1 MVKKIV
7 MVVLMPTTLL
17 ANAYAASIQDS
28 LRTTI
33 YFRPGYSLLELSYR
47 DNAANMKALT
57 QGIQTIKG
65 NPCVQLQHIRILSA
79 ASPEGNSALNKRV
92 AKRRGERLRNYL
104 KETLVLPDSIFT
116 VSSAGEDW
124 QGLAALMAKE
134 KTPWRNKALQIIR
147 HTPEWVTRN
156 GKVVDGRKRQ
166 LQNLDGG
173 KAWKYMLDNHFYT
186 LRTGAVVVCEVKTL
200 ADEVHVDRTH
210 AEAHEGSHADL
221 ADYAD
226 ESKLSAAEAR
236 PEPASQQASGQPASQ
251 QPASQS
257 PSSPPFPAIPSQV
270 NPGQEPPPSSSY
282 FALKSNLLY
291 DALLVPNLSLEA
303 SIGSGWTLGA
313 GGMLAWWSKDAKHR
327 YWRIYGGDLEIRKY
341 FGTLAKSKP
350 LQGHHLGI
358 YGDFLTYDF
367 EFGAKG
373 YQSKATYA
381 AGIKYGYSHP
391 IAKRLNLDF
400 ALGIGYLHSNYKTY
414 VPKDGC
420 YVYQETKKRK
430 WLGPTQAEI
439 SLVWLLG
446 KGNTNTKGNGNGK
459 GNTNKKKGGKK

>member
-92 AKRRGERLRNYL
+92 AKRRGERLRDYL

-124 QGLAALMAKE
+124 QGLAALIAKE

-200 ADEVHVDRTH
+200 A
-210 AEAHEGSHADL
+210 AESTP
-221 ADYAD
+221 
-226 ESKLSAAEAR
+226 SAAEAR
-236 PEPASQQASGQPASQ
+236 SEQARLESASQQS
-251 QPASQS
+251 ASQS

-270 NPGQEPPPSSSY
+270 HPSSAPQAPPVASY

-341 FGTLAKSKP
+341 FGTLSKSKP

-391 IAKRLNLDF
+391 IANRLNLDF

-414 VPKDGC
+414 VPRDGC
-420 YVYQETKKRK
+420 YVYQETKKQK

-446 KGNTNTKGNGNGK
+446 KGNTN
-459 GNTNKKKGGKK
+459 KKKGGKK

>member
-124 QGLAALMAKE
+124 QGLAALIAKE

-200 ADEVHVDRTH
+200 A
-210 AEAHEGSHADL
+210 AESTP
-221 ADYAD
+221 
-226 ESKLSAAEAR
+226 SAAEASQEQAR
-236 PEPASQQASGQPASQ
+236 LEQARLDSASQQS
-251 QPASQS
+251 ASQS

-270 NPGQEPPPSSSY
+270 HPESQAPPAASY

-291 DALLVPNLSLEA
+291 DALLIPNLSLEA

-313 GGMLAWWSKDAKHR
+313 GGMLAWWSKDVKHR

-341 FGTLAKSKP
+341 FGTLSKSKP

-391 IAKRLNLDF
+391 IANRLNLDF

-414 VPKDGC
+414 VPRDGC

-446 KGNTNTKGNGNGK
+446 KGNTN
-459 GNTNKKKGGKK
+459 KKKGGKK

>member
-1 MVKKIV
+1 

-92 AKRRGERLRNYL
+92 AKRRGERLRDYL

-124 QGLAALMAKE
+124 QGLASLIAKE

-147 HTPEWVTRN
+147 HTPEWITRN

-200 ADEVHVDRTH
+200 A
-210 AEAHEGSHADL
+210 AESTP
-221 ADYAD
+221 
-226 ESKLSAAEAR
+226 SAAEASL
-236 PEPASQQASGQPASQ
+236 EQARLDSASQ

-270 NPGQEPPPSSSY
+270 HPSSESQAPPVASY

-327 YWRIYGGDLEIRKY
+327 YWRIYGGGLEIRKY
-341 FGTLAKSKP
+341 FGTLSKSKP

-391 IAKRLNLDF
+391 IANRLNLDF

-414 VPKDGC
+414 VPRDGC

-446 KGNTNTKGNGNGK
+446 KGNTN
-459 GNTNKKKGGKK
+459 KKKGGKK

>member
-92 AKRRGERLRNYL
+92 AKRRGERLRDYL

-124 QGLAALMAKE
+124 QGLASLIARE

-200 ADEVHVDRTH
+200 A
-210 AEAHEGSHADL
+210 AESTP
-221 ADYAD
+221 
-226 ESKLSAAEAR
+226 SAAEARLEQARLEQAR
-236 PEPASQQASGQPASQ
+236 PEPASQQSASQ
-251 QPASQS
+251 T

-270 NPGQEPPPSSSY
+270 HPESQPPPVASY
-282 FALKSNLLY
+282 YALKSNLLY
-291 DALLVPNLSLEA
+291 DALLIPNLSLEA

-313 GGMLAWWSKDAKHR
+313 GGMFAWWSKDAKHR

-341 FGTLAKSKP
+341 FGTLSKSKP

-391 IAKRLNLDF
+391 IANRLNLDF

-414 VPKDGC
+414 VPRDGC

-446 KGNTNTKGNGNGK
+446 KGNTNKT
-459 GNTNKKKGGKK
+459 KGGKK

>member
-124 QGLAALMAKE
+124 QGLAALIAKE

-200 ADEVHVDRTH
+200 A
-210 AEAHEGSHADL
+210 AESTP
-221 ADYAD
+221 
-226 ESKLSAAEAR
+226 SAAEAR
-236 PEPASQQASGQPASQ
+236 LEQASTES
-251 QPASQS
+251 ASQS

-270 NPGQEPPPSSSY
+270 PPGQEPPPVASY

-291 DALLVPNLSLEA
+291 DALLIPNLSLEA

-341 FGTLAKSKP
+341 FGTLSKSKP

-391 IAKRLNLDF
+391 IANRLNLDF

-446 KGNTNTKGNGNGK
+446 KGNTNSKGK

>member
-1 MVKKIV
+1 

-92 AKRRGERLRNYL
+92 AKRRGERLRDYL

-124 QGLAALMAKE
+124 QGLASLIAKE

-200 ADEVHVDRTH
+200 A
-210 AEAHEGSHADL
+210 AESTP
-221 ADYAD
+221 
-226 ESKLSAAEAR
+226 SAAEA
-236 PEPASQQASGQPASQ
+236 SQEQARSEQARLES
-251 QPASQS
+251 ASQS

-270 NPGQEPPPSSSY
+270 HPSSESQAPSVASY

-313 GGMLAWWSKDAKHR
+313 GGMFAWWSKDAKHR

-341 FGTLAKSKP
+341 FGTLSKSKP

-414 VPKDGC
+414 VPRDGC

-446 KGNTNTKGNGNGK
+446 KGNTN
-459 GNTNKKKGGKK
+459 KKKGGKK

>member
-79 ASPEGNSALNKRV
+79 ASAEGNSALNKRV

-124 QGLAALMAKE
+124 QGLAALIAKE

-200 ADEVHVDRTH
+200 AAEARLEQARLEQAHPGAH
-210 AEAHEGSHADL
+210 AEARSEQ
-221 ADYAD
+221 
-226 ESKLSAAEAR
+226 AR
-236 PEPASQQASGQPASQ
+236 PESASQQS
-251 QPASQS
+251 ASQS

-270 NPGQEPPPSSSY
+270 HPSSESQAPPAASY

-303 SIGSGWTLGA
+303 SIGSGWTLAA

-341 FGTLAKSKP
+341 FGTLSKSKP

-358 YGDFLTYDF
+358 YGEFLTYDF

-391 IAKRLNLDF
+391 IANRLNLDF

-430 WLGPTQAEI
+430 WLGPYQAEI

-446 KGNTNTKGNGNGK
+446 KGNTNSKGK

>member
-1 MVKKIV
+1 

-92 AKRRGERLRNYL
+92 AKRRGERLRDYL

-124 QGLAALMAKE
+124 QGLASLIAKE

-200 ADEVHVDRTH
+200 A
-210 AEAHEGSHADL
+210 AESTP
-221 ADYAD
+221 
-226 ESKLSAAEAR
+226 SAAETSLEQAR
-236 PEPASQQASGQPASQ
+236 SEQARLES
-251 QPASQS
+251 ASQS

-270 NPGQEPPPSSSY
+270 HPSSESQAPPVASY

-341 FGTLAKSKP
+341 FGTLSKSKP

-391 IAKRLNLDF
+391 IANRLNLDF

-420 YVYQETKKRK
+420 YVYQETKKLK

-446 KGNTNTKGNGNGK
+446 KGNTNN
-459 GNTNKKKGGKK
+459 KKGGKK

>member
-1 MVKKIV
+1 

-124 QGLAALMAKE
+124 QGLAALIAKE

-147 HTPEWVTRN
+147 HTPEWITRN

-200 ADEVHVDRTH
+200 A
-210 AEAHEGSHADL
+210 AESTP
-221 ADYAD
+221 
-226 ESKLSAAEAR
+226 SAAEAR
-236 PEPASQQASGQPASQ
+236 QEQASTESASQ

-270 NPGQEPPPSSSY
+270 PPAQEPPPSASY

-341 FGTLAKSKP
+341 FGTLSKSKP

-391 IAKRLNLDF
+391 IANRLNLDF

-446 KGNTNTKGNGNGK
+446 KGNTNSKGK

>member
-92 AKRRGERLRNYL
+92 AKRRGERLRDYL

-124 QGLAALMAKE
+124 QGLASLIARE

-200 ADEVHVDRTH
+200 A
-210 AEAHEGSHADL
+210 AESTP
-221 ADYAD
+221 
-226 ESKLSAAEAR
+226 SAAEAR
-236 PEPASQQASGQPASQ
+236 LEQARPGAHAEARSEQARPES
-251 QPASQS
+251 ASQS

-270 NPGQEPPPSSSY
+270 HPESQAPPVASY

-291 DALLVPNLSLEA
+291 DALLIPNLSLEA

-313 GGMLAWWSKDAKHR
+313 GGMFAWWSKDAKHR
-327 YWRIYGGDLEIRKY
+327 YWRIYGGGLEIRKY
-341 FGTLAKSKP
+341 FGTLSKSKP

-381 AGIKYGYSHP
+381 AGIRYGYSHP
-391 IAKRLNLDF
+391 IGKRLNLDF

-414 VPKDGC
+414 VPRDGC
-420 YVYQETKKRK
+420 YVYQETKKQK

-446 KGNTNTKGNGNGK
+446 KGNTN
-459 GNTNKKKGGKK
+459 KKKGGKK

>member
-7 MVVLMPTTLL
+7 MVLLMPTTLL

-92 AKRRGERLRNYL
+92 AKRRGERLRDYL

-124 QGLAALMAKE
+124 QGLASLIARE

-200 ADEVHVDRTH
+200 A
-210 AEAHEGSHADL
+210 AESTPSAVEARLEQARPGAH
-221 ADYAD
+221 
-226 ESKLSAAEAR
+226 AEAR
-236 PEPASQQASGQPASQ
+236 PESASQQS
-251 QPASQS
+251 ASQS

-270 NPGQEPPPSSSY
+270 HPESQAPPVASY

-313 GGMLAWWSKDAKHR
+313 GGMFAWWSKDAKHR

-341 FGTLAKSKP
+341 FGTLSKSKP

-391 IAKRLNLDF
+391 IANRLNLDF

-414 VPKDGC
+414 VPRDGC
-420 YVYQETKKRK
+420 YVYQETKKQK

-446 KGNTNTKGNGNGK
+446 KGNTNSKGK
-459 GNTNKKKGGKK
+459 GNTNNKKGGKK

>member
-33 YFRPGYSLLELSYR
+33 YFRPGYSMLELSYR

-92 AKRRGERLRNYL
+92 AKRRGERLRDYL

-124 QGLAALMAKE
+124 QGLASLIAKE

-200 ADEVHVDRTH
+200 A
-210 AEAHEGSHADL
+210 AESTP
-221 ADYAD
+221 
-226 ESKLSAAEAR
+226 SAAEASL
-236 PEPASQQASGQPASQ
+236 EQARSEQARLES
-251 QPASQS
+251 ASQS

-270 NPGQEPPPSSSY
+270 HPESQAPPVASY

-341 FGTLAKSKP
+341 FGTLSKSKP

-391 IAKRLNLDF
+391 IANRLNLDF

-414 VPKDGC
+414 VPRDGC
-420 YVYQETKKRK
+420 YVYQETKKQK

-446 KGNTNTKGNGNGK
+446 KGNTNN
-459 GNTNKKKGGKK
+459 KKGGKK

>member
-92 AKRRGERLRNYL
+92 AKRRGERLRDYL

-124 QGLAALMAKE
+124 QGLAALIAKE

-186 LRTGAVVVCEVKTL
+186 LRTGAIVVCEVKTL
-200 ADEVHVDRTH
+200 A
-210 AEAHEGSHADL
+210 AESTP
-221 ADYAD
+221 
-226 ESKLSAAEAR
+226 SAAEASQEQAR
-236 PEPASQQASGQPASQ
+236 LESASQQS
-251 QPASQS
+251 ASQS

-270 NPGQEPPPSSSY
+270 HPSSESQAPPVASY

-313 GGMLAWWSKDAKHR
+313 GGMFAWWSKDAKHR

-341 FGTLAKSKP
+341 FGTLSKSKP

-391 IAKRLNLDF
+391 IANRLNLDF

-414 VPKDGC
+414 VPRDGC

-446 KGNTNTKGNGNGK
+446 KGNTN
-459 GNTNKKKGGKK
+459 KKKGGKK

>member
-1 MVKKIV
+1 
-7 MVVLMPTTLL
+7 MVVLMPTTLW

-28 LRTTI
+28 LRATI

-92 AKRRGERLRNYL
+92 AKRRGERLRDYL

-124 QGLAALMAKE
+124 QGLAALIAKE

-200 ADEVHVDRTH
+200 A
-210 AEAHEGSHADL
+210 AESTP
-221 ADYAD
+221 
-226 ESKLSAAEAR
+226 SAAEAR
-236 PEPASQQASGQPASQ
+236 SEQARLESASQ

-270 NPGQEPPPSSSY
+270 HPSSESQAPPVASY

-327 YWRIYGGDLEIRKY
+327 YWRIYGGGLEIRKY
-341 FGTLAKSKP
+341 FGTLSKSKP

-414 VPKDGC
+414 VPRDGC
-420 YVYQETKKRK
+420 YVYQETKKQK

-446 KGNTNTKGNGNGK
+446 KGNTN
-459 GNTNKKKGGKK
+459 KKKGGKK

>member
-92 AKRRGERLRNYL
+92 AKRRGERLRDYL

-124 QGLAALMAKE
+124 QGLAALIAKE

-200 ADEVHVDRTH
+200 A
-210 AEAHEGSHADL
+210 AESTP
-221 ADYAD
+221 
-226 ESKLSAAEAR
+226 SAAEASL
-236 PEPASQQASGQPASQ
+236 EQARHESASQ

-270 NPGQEPPPSSSY
+270 HPSSESQAPPVASY

-313 GGMLAWWSKDAKHR
+313 GGMFAWWSKDAKHR

-341 FGTLAKSKP
+341 FGTLSKSKP

-391 IAKRLNLDF
+391 IANRLNLDF

-414 VPKDGC
+414 VPRDGC
-420 YVYQETKKRK
+420 YVYQETKKQK

-446 KGNTNTKGNGNGK
+446 KGNTN
-459 GNTNKKKGGKK
+459 KKKGGKK

>member
-17 ANAYAASIQDS
+17 ANACAASIQDS

-124 QGLAALMAKE
+124 QGLAALIAKE

-200 ADEVHVDRTH
+200 A
-210 AEAHEGSHADL
+210 AESTP
-221 ADYAD
+221 
-226 ESKLSAAEAR
+226 SAAEASLEQAR
-236 PEPASQQASGQPASQ
+236 HESASQQQ
-251 QPASQS
+251 ASQS

-270 NPGQEPPPSSSY
+270 HPESESQAPPVASY

-303 SIGSGWTLGA
+303 SIGSGWTLCA
-313 GGMLAWWSKDAKHR
+313 GGMFAWWSKDAKHR
-327 YWRIYGGDLEIRKY
+327 YWRIYGGGLEIRKY
-341 FGTLAKSKP
+341 FGTLSKSKP

-358 YGDFLTYDF
+358 YVDFLTYDF

-391 IAKRLNLDF
+391 IANRLNLDF

-414 VPKDGC
+414 VPRDGC

-446 KGNTNTKGNGNGK
+446 KGNTN
-459 GNTNKKKGGKK
+459 KKKGGKK

>member
-92 AKRRGERLRNYL
+92 AKRRGERLRDYL

-124 QGLAALMAKE
+124 QGLAALIAKE

-200 ADEVHVDRTH
+200 A
-210 AEAHEGSHADL
+210 AESTP
-221 ADYAD
+221 
-226 ESKLSAAEAR
+226 SAAEASLEQAR
-236 PEPASQQASGQPASQ
+236 SESASQQS
-251 QPASQS
+251 ASQS

-270 NPGQEPPPSSSY
+270 HPESESQSPPVASY

-303 SIGSGWTLGA
+303 SIGSGWTLAA
-313 GGMLAWWSKDAKHR
+313 GGMFAWWSKDAKHR

-341 FGTLAKSKP
+341 FGTLSKSKP

-391 IAKRLNLDF
+391 IANRLNLDF

-414 VPKDGC
+414 VPRDGC
-420 YVYQETKKRK
+420 YVYQETKKQK

-446 KGNTNTKGNGNGK
+446 KGNTN
-459 GNTNKKKGGKK
+459 KKKGGKK

>member
-92 AKRRGERLRNYL
+92 AKRRGERLRDYL

-124 QGLAALMAKE
+124 QGLAALIAKE

-200 ADEVHVDRTH
+200 A
-210 AEAHEGSHADL
+210 AESTP
-221 ADYAD
+221 
-226 ESKLSAAEAR
+226 SAAEAR
-236 PEPASQQASGQPASQ
+236 QEQARLEQARPESASQQPASQ

-270 NPGQEPPPSSSY
+270 NPEQEPPPVASY
-282 FALKSNLLY
+282 YALKSNLLY

-391 IAKRLNLDF
+391 IANRLNLDF

-414 VPKDGC
+414 VPRDGC
-420 YVYQETKKRK
+420 YVYQETKKLK

-446 KGNTNTKGNGNGK
+446 KGNTN
-459 GNTNKKKGGKK
+459 KKKGGKK

>member
-92 AKRRGERLRNYL
+92 AKRRGERLRDYL

-124 QGLAALMAKE
+124 QGLAALIAKE

-200 ADEVHVDRTH
+200 A
-210 AEAHEGSHADL
+210 AESTP
-221 ADYAD
+221 
-226 ESKLSAAEAR
+226 SAAEASQEQAR
-236 PEPASQQASGQPASQ
+236 LESASQQS
-251 QPASQS
+251 ASQS
-257 PSSPPFPAIPSQV
+257 PSSPPVA
-270 NPGQEPPPSSSY
+270 SY

-291 DALLVPNLSLEA
+291 DALLVPNLALEA

-341 FGTLAKSKP
+341 FGTLSKSKP

-391 IAKRLNLDF
+391 IANRLNLDF

-414 VPKDGC
+414 VPRDGC

-430 WLGPTQAEI
+430 WLGPTQAEV
-439 SLVWLLG
+439 SLVWLL
-446 KGNTNTKGNGNGK
+446 GK

>member
-92 AKRRGERLRNYL
+92 AKRRGERLRDYL

-124 QGLAALMAKE
+124 QGLASLIAKE

-200 ADEVHVDRTH
+200 A
-210 AEAHEGSHADL
+210 AESTP
-221 ADYAD
+221 
-226 ESKLSAAEAR
+226 SAAEASLEQAHPGAHAEASSEQAR
-236 PEPASQQASGQPASQ
+236 LEPASQQSAP
-251 QPASQS
+251 QS
-257 PSSPPFPAIPSQV
+257 PPVA
-270 NPGQEPPPSSSY
+270 SY

-313 GGMLAWWSKDAKHR
+313 GGMFAWWSKDAKHR

-341 FGTLAKSKP
+341 FGTLSKSKP

-391 IAKRLNLDF
+391 IANRLNLDF

-414 VPKDGC
+414 VPRDGC

-446 KGNTNTKGNGNGK
+446 KGNTN
-459 GNTNKKKGGKK
+459 KKKGGKK

>member
-92 AKRRGERLRNYL
+92 AKRRGERLRDYL

-124 QGLAALMAKE
+124 QGLASLIAKE

-186 LRTGAVVVCEVKTL
+186 LRTGAIVVCEVKTL
-200 ADEVHVDRTH
+200 ADEARPEQ
-210 AEAHEGSHADL
+210 ARLEQ
-221 ADYAD
+221 
-226 ESKLSAAEAR
+226 AR
-236 PEPASQQASGQPASQ
+236 PEPASL
-251 QPASQS
+251 S

-270 NPGQEPPPSSSY
+270 NPAQEPPPAASY
-282 FALKSNLLY
+282 LALKSNLLY

-303 SIGSGWTLGA
+303 SISGGWTLAA
-313 GGMLAWWSKDAKHR
+313 GGMFAWWSKDVKHR

-341 FGTLAKSKP
+341 FGTLSKSKP

-391 IAKRLNLDF
+391 IANRLNLDF

-420 YVYQETKKRK
+420 YVYQETKKLK

-446 KGNTNTKGNGNGK
+446 KGNTNTKGNGK

>member
-1 MVKKIV
+1 

-92 AKRRGERLRNYL
+92 AKRRGERLRDYL

-124 QGLAALMAKE
+124 QGLASLIAKE

-200 ADEVHVDRTH
+200 A
-210 AEAHEGSHADL
+210 AESTP
-221 ADYAD
+221 
-226 ESKLSAAEAR
+226 SAAEAR
-236 PEPASQQASGQPASQ
+236 QEQARLESASQ

-270 NPGQEPPPSSSY
+270 HPSPESQSPPVASY

-313 GGMLAWWSKDAKHR
+313 GGMFAWWSKDAKHR

-341 FGTLAKSKP
+341 FGTLSKSKP

-391 IAKRLNLDF
+391 IANRLNLDF

-414 VPKDGC
+414 VPRDGC

-446 KGNTNTKGNGNGK
+446 KGNTN
-459 GNTNKKKGGKK
+459 KKKGGKK

>member
-1 MVKKIV
+1 
-7 MVVLMPTTLL
+7 MPTTLL

-92 AKRRGERLRNYL
+92 AKRRGERLRDYL

-124 QGLAALMAKE
+124 QGLASLIAKE

-186 LRTGAVVVCEVKTL
+186 LRTGAIVVCEVKTL
-200 ADEVHVDRTH
+200 A
-210 AEAHEGSHADL
+210 AESTP
-221 ADYAD
+221 
-226 ESKLSAAEAR
+226 SAAEARLEQAR

-251 QPASQS
+251 QQASQS

-270 NPGQEPPPSSSY
+270 HPEPQAPPVASY

-313 GGMLAWWSKDAKHR
+313 GGMFAWWSKDAKHR
-327 YWRIYGGDLEIRKY
+327 YWRIYGGGLEIRKY
-341 FGTLAKSKP
+341 FGTLSKSKP

-391 IAKRLNLDF
+391 IANRLNLDF

-414 VPKDGC
+414 VPRDGC

-446 KGNTNTKGNGNGK
+446 KGNTN
-459 GNTNKKKGGKK
+459 KKKGGKK

>member
-1 MVKKIV
+1 
-7 MVVLMPTTLL
+7 MPTTLL

-92 AKRRGERLRNYL
+92 AKRRGERLRDYL

-124 QGLAALMAKE
+124 QGLASLIARE

-200 ADEVHVDRTH
+200 A
-210 AEAHEGSHADL
+210 AESTP
-221 ADYAD
+221 
-226 ESKLSAAEAR
+226 SAAEAR
-236 PEPASQQASGQPASQ
+236 QEQARPGAHAEARSEQARPES
-251 QPASQS
+251 ASQS

-270 NPGQEPPPSSSY
+270 HPEPQAPPVASY
-282 FALKSNLLY
+282 YALKSNLLY

-313 GGMLAWWSKDAKHR
+313 GGMFAWWSKDAKHR

-391 IAKRLNLDF
+391 IANRLNLDF

-414 VPKDGC
+414 VPRDGC

-446 KGNTNTKGNGNGK
+446 KGNTN
-459 GNTNKKKGGKK
+459 KKKGGKK

>member
-92 AKRRGERLRNYL
+92 AKRRGERLRDYL

-124 QGLAALMAKE
+124 QGLASLIAKE

-200 ADEVHVDRTH
+200 A
-210 AEAHEGSHADL
+210 AESTP
-221 ADYAD
+221 
-226 ESKLSAAEAR
+226 SAAEASLEQAR
-236 PEPASQQASGQPASQ
+236 SEQARLESASQQSAPQA
-251 QPASQS
+251 
-257 PSSPPFPAIPSQV
+257 PPGA
-270 NPGQEPPPSSSY
+270 SY

-391 IAKRLNLDF
+391 IANRLNLDF

-414 VPKDGC
+414 VPRDGC
-420 YVYQETKKRK
+420 YVYQETKKQK

-446 KGNTNTKGNGNGK
+446 KGNTN
-459 GNTNKKKGGKK
+459 KKKGGKK

>member
-92 AKRRGERLRNYL
+92 AKRRGERLRDYL

-124 QGLAALMAKE
+124 QGLASLIAKE

-173 KAWKYMLDNHFYT
+173 KAWRYMLDNHFYT

-200 ADEVHVDRTH
+200 A
-210 AEAHEGSHADL
+210 AESTP
-221 ADYAD
+221 
-226 ESKLSAAEAR
+226 SAAEASQEQAR
-236 PEPASQQASGQPASQ
+236 HESASQQL
-251 QPASQS
+251 ASQS

-270 NPGQEPPPSSSY
+270 PRNI
-282 FALKSNLLY
+282 KS
-291 DALLVPNLSLEA
+291 P
-303 SIGSGWTLGA
+303 
-313 GGMLAWWSKDAKHR
+313 
-327 YWRIYGGDLEIRKY
+327 
-341 FGTLAKSKP
+341 
-350 LQGHHLGI
+350 
-358 YGDFLTYDF
+358 
-367 EFGAKG
+367 
-373 YQSKATYA
+373 
-381 AGIKYGYSHP
+381 
-391 IAKRLNLDF
+391 
-400 ALGIGYLHSNYKTY
+400 
-414 VPKDGC
+414 
-420 YVYQETKKRK
+420 
-430 WLGPTQAEI
+430 
-439 SLVWLLG
+439 
-446 KGNTNTKGNGNGK
+446 
-459 GNTNKKKGGKK
+459 

>member
-92 AKRRGERLRNYL
+92 AKRRGERLRDYL

-124 QGLAALMAKE
+124 QGLAAMIAKE

-200 ADEVHVDRTH
+200 A
-210 AEAHEGSHADL
+210 AESTP
-221 ADYAD
+221 
-226 ESKLSAAEAR
+226 SAAEAR
-236 PEPASQQASGQPASQ
+236 QEQARLEQAHPGAHAEASSEQARLEPASQ
-251 QPASQS
+251 QPAPQA
-257 PSSPPFPAIPSQV
+257 PPVA
-270 NPGQEPPPSSSY
+270 SY

-313 GGMLAWWSKDAKHR
+313 GGMFAWWSKDAKHR
-327 YWRIYGGDLEIRKY
+327 YWRIYGGGLEIRKY
-341 FGTLAKSKP
+341 FGTLSKSKP

-414 VPKDGC
+414 VPRDGC

-446 KGNTNTKGNGNGK
+446 KGNTN
-459 GNTNKKKGGKK
+459 KKKGGKK

>member
-1 MVKKIV
+1 

-92 AKRRGERLRNYL
+92 AKRRGERLRDYL

-124 QGLAALMAKE
+124 QGLAALIAKE

-200 ADEVHVDRTH
+200 AAESTPSATEASQEQARLEQAHPGAH
-210 AEAHEGSHADL
+210 AEASSEQ
-221 ADYAD
+221 
-226 ESKLSAAEAR
+226 AR
-236 PEPASQQASGQPASQ
+236 LEPASQQSAPQA
-251 QPASQS
+251 
-257 PSSPPFPAIPSQV
+257 PSVA
-270 NPGQEPPPSSSY
+270 SY

-313 GGMLAWWSKDAKHR
+313 GGMFAWWSKDAKHR

-341 FGTLAKSKP
+341 FGTLSKSKP

-391 IAKRLNLDF
+391 IANRLNLDF

-414 VPKDGC
+414 VPRDGC

-446 KGNTNTKGNGNGK
+446 KGNTNN
-459 GNTNKKKGGKK
+459 KKGGKK

>member
-92 AKRRGERLRNYL
+92 AKRRGERLRDYL

-124 QGLAALMAKE
+124 QGLAALIAKE

-200 ADEVHVDRTH
+200 A
-210 AEAHEGSHADL
+210 AESTP
-221 ADYAD
+221 
-226 ESKLSAAEAR
+226 SAAEAR
-236 PEPASQQASGQPASQ
+236 LEQARSEQARLESASQQS
-251 QPASQS
+251 ASQS

-270 NPGQEPPPSSSY
+270 HPSSESQEPPVASY

-303 SIGSGWTLGA
+303 SIGSGWTLAA
-313 GGMLAWWSKDAKHR
+313 GGMFAWWSKDAKHR

-341 FGTLAKSKP
+341 FGTLSKSKP

-391 IAKRLNLDF
+391 IANRLNLDF

-414 VPKDGC
+414 VPRDGC

-446 KGNTNTKGNGNGK
+446 KGNTN
-459 GNTNKKKGGKK
+459 KKKGGKK

>member
-92 AKRRGERLRNYL
+92 AKRRGERLRDYL

-124 QGLAALMAKE
+124 QGLAALIAKE

-200 ADEVHVDRTH
+200 A
-210 AEAHEGSHADL
+210 AESTP
-221 ADYAD
+221 
-226 ESKLSAAEAR
+226 SAAEAR
-236 PEPASQQASGQPASQ
+236 PESASQQS
-251 QPASQS
+251 ASQS

-270 NPGQEPPPSSSY
+270 HPSSEPQSPSVASY

-291 DALLVPNLSLEA
+291 DALLIPNLSLEA

-341 FGTLAKSKP
+341 FGTLSKSKP

-391 IAKRLNLDF
+391 IANRLNLDF

-414 VPKDGC
+414 VPRDGC
-420 YVYQETKKRK
+420 YVYQETKKQK

-446 KGNTNTKGNGNGK
+446 KGNTN
-459 GNTNKKKGGKK
+459 KKKGGKK

>member
-1 MVKKIV
+1 

-92 AKRRGERLRNYL
+92 AKRRGERLRDYL

-124 QGLAALMAKE
+124 QGLASLIAKE

-200 ADEVHVDRTH
+200 A
-210 AEAHEGSHADL
+210 AESTP
-221 ADYAD
+221 
-226 ESKLSAAEAR
+226 SAAEAR
-236 PEPASQQASGQPASQ
+236 LEQARLESASQ

-270 NPGQEPPPSSSY
+270 HPSSESQAPPVASY

-313 GGMLAWWSKDAKHR
+313 GGMFAWWSKDAKHR

-341 FGTLAKSKP
+341 FGTLSKSKP

-414 VPKDGC
+414 VPRDGC

-446 KGNTNTKGNGNGK
+446 KGNTN
-459 GNTNKKKGGKK
+459 KKKGGKK

>member
-92 AKRRGERLRNYL
+92 AKRRGERLRDYL

-124 QGLAALMAKE
+124 QGLASLIAKE

-147 HTPEWVTRN
+147 HTPEWITRN

-200 ADEVHVDRTH
+200 A
-210 AEAHEGSHADL
+210 AESTP
-221 ADYAD
+221 
-226 ESKLSAAEAR
+226 SAAEAR
-236 PEPASQQASGQPASQ
+236 LEQARSEQARLESASQQS
-251 QPASQS
+251 ASQS
-257 PSSPPFPAIPSQV
+257 PSSPPFPAFPSQV
-270 NPGQEPPPSSSY
+270 HPSSESQAPPVASY

-341 FGTLAKSKP
+341 FGTLSKSKP

-391 IAKRLNLDF
+391 IANRLNLDF

-414 VPKDGC
+414 VPRDGC
-420 YVYQETKKRK
+420 YVYQETKKQK

-446 KGNTNTKGNGNGK
+446 KGNTN
-459 GNTNKKKGGKK
+459 KKKGGKK

>member
-33 YFRPGYSLLELSYR
+33 YFRPGYSMLELSYR

-92 AKRRGERLRNYL
+92 AKRRGERLRDYL

-124 QGLAALMAKE
+124 QGLASLIAKE

-200 ADEVHVDRTH
+200 A
-210 AEAHEGSHADL
+210 AESTP
-221 ADYAD
+221 
-226 ESKLSAAEAR
+226 SAAEA
-236 PEPASQQASGQPASQ
+236 SQEQARSEQARLES
-251 QPASQS
+251 ASQS

-270 NPGQEPPPSSSY
+270 HPESQAPPVASY

-341 FGTLAKSKP
+341 FGTLSKSKP

-391 IAKRLNLDF
+391 IANRLNLDF

-414 VPKDGC
+414 VPRDGC

-446 KGNTNTKGNGNGK
+446 KGNTN
-459 GNTNKKKGGKK
+459 KKKGGKK

>member
-79 ASPEGNSALNKRV
+79 ASPEGSSALNKRV
-92 AKRRGERLRNYL
+92 AKRRGERLRDYL

-124 QGLAALMAKE
+124 QGLASLIARE

-200 ADEVHVDRTH
+200 A
-210 AEAHEGSHADL
+210 AESTP
-221 ADYAD
+221 
-226 ESKLSAAEAR
+226 SAAEAR
-236 PEPASQQASGQPASQ
+236 LEQARQEQARLESASQQS
-251 QPASQS
+251 ASQS

-270 NPGQEPPPSSSY
+270 HPESQSPPVASY

-327 YWRIYGGDLEIRKY
+327 YWRIYGGGLEIRKY
-341 FGTLAKSKP
+341 FGTLSKSKP

-391 IAKRLNLDF
+391 IANRLNLDF

-414 VPKDGC
+414 VPRDGC

-446 KGNTNTKGNGNGK
+446 KGNTN
-459 GNTNKKKGGKK
+459 KKKGGKK

>member
-1 MVKKIV
+1 

-124 QGLAALMAKE
+124 QGLASLIARE

-186 LRTGAVVVCEVKTL
+186 LRTGAIVVCEVKTL
-200 ADEVHVDRTH
+200 ADEVHADRTHADRTH
-210 AEAHEGSHADL
+210 AEAHEGSHADF
-221 ADYAD
+221 ADFAD

-236 PEPASQQASGQPASQ
+236 PEPASQQSA
-251 QPASQS
+251 
-257 PSSPPFPAIPSQV
+257 
-270 NPGQEPPPSSSY
+270 SY

-303 SIGSGWTLGA
+303 SISGGWTLGA

-341 FGTLAKSKP
+341 FGTLSKSKP

-391 IAKRLNLDF
+391 IANRLNLDF

-414 VPKDGC
+414 VPRDGC

-446 KGNTNTKGNGNGK
+446 KGNTNSKGK

>member
-92 AKRRGERLRNYL
+92 AKRRGERLRDYL

-124 QGLAALMAKE
+124 QGLAALIAKE

-200 ADEVHVDRTH
+200 A
-210 AEAHEGSHADL
+210 AESTP
-221 ADYAD
+221 
-226 ESKLSAAEAR
+226 SAAEAR
-236 PEPASQQASGQPASQ
+236 LEQARSEQARLESASQQS
-251 QPASQS
+251 ASQS

-270 NPGQEPPPSSSY
+270 HPSSESQAPPVASY

-291 DALLVPNLSLEA
+291 DALLIPNLSLEA

-327 YWRIYGGDLEIRKY
+327 YWRIYGGGLEIRKY
-341 FGTLAKSKP
+341 FGTLSKSKP

-391 IAKRLNLDF
+391 IANRLNLDF

-414 VPKDGC
+414 VPRDGC

-439 SLVWLLG
+439 SLVWLI
-446 KGNTNTKGNGNGK
+446 GK

>member
-92 AKRRGERLRNYL
+92 AKRRGERLRDYL

-124 QGLAALMAKE
+124 QGLASLIARE

-200 ADEVHVDRTH
+200 A
-210 AEAHEGSHADL
+210 AESTP
-221 ADYAD
+221 
-226 ESKLSAAEAR
+226 SAAEASLEQARQEQAR
-236 PEPASQQASGQPASQ
+236 PESASQQS
-251 QPASQS
+251 ASQS

-270 NPGQEPPPSSSY
+270 HPESQPPPVASY

-291 DALLVPNLSLEA
+291 DALLIPNLSLEA

-313 GGMLAWWSKDAKHR
+313 GGMFAWWSKDAKHR

-381 AGIKYGYSHP
+381 AGIRYGYSHP
-391 IAKRLNLDF
+391 IANRLNLDF

-414 VPKDGC
+414 VPRDGC
-420 YVYQETKKRK
+420 YVYQETKKQK

-446 KGNTNTKGNGNGK
+446 KGNTN
-459 GNTNKKKGGKK
+459 KKKGGKK

>member
-1 MVKKIV
+1 

-92 AKRRGERLRNYL
+92 AKRRGERLRDYL

-124 QGLAALMAKE
+124 QGLASLIAKE

-200 ADEVHVDRTH
+200 A
-210 AEAHEGSHADL
+210 AESTP
-221 ADYAD
+221 
-226 ESKLSAAEAR
+226 SAAEASL
-236 PEPASQQASGQPASQ
+236 EQARSEQ
-251 QPASQS
+251 ASQS

-270 NPGQEPPPSSSY
+270 HPSSESQAPPVASY

-313 GGMLAWWSKDAKHR
+313 GGMFAWWSKDAKHR

-341 FGTLAKSKP
+341 FGTLSKSKP

-391 IAKRLNLDF
+391 IANRLNLDF

-414 VPKDGC
+414 VPRDGC

-439 SLVWLLG
+439 SLVWLI
-446 KGNTNTKGNGNGK
+446 GK

>member
-1 MVKKIV
+1 

-124 QGLAALMAKE
+124 QGLAALIAKE

-147 HTPEWVTRN
+147 HTPEWITRN

-200 ADEVHVDRTH
+200 A
-210 AEAHEGSHADL
+210 AESTP
-221 ADYAD
+221 
-226 ESKLSAAEAR
+226 SAAEAR
-236 PEPASQQASGQPASQ
+236 SEQASTESASQQS
-251 QPASQS
+251 ASQS

-270 NPGQEPPPSSSY
+270 HPAPQAPPAASY

-291 DALLVPNLSLEA
+291 DALLVPNLALEA
-303 SIGSGWTLGA
+303 SIGSGWTLAA

-391 IAKRLNLDF
+391 IANRLNLDF

-446 KGNTNTKGNGNGK
+446 KGNTN
-459 GNTNKKKGGKK
+459 KKKGGKK

>member
-92 AKRRGERLRNYL
+92 AKRRGERLRDYL

-124 QGLAALMAKE
+124 QGLAAMIAKE

-200 ADEVHVDRTH
+200 A
-210 AEAHEGSHADL
+210 AESTP
-221 ADYAD
+221 
-226 ESKLSAAEAR
+226 SAAEASQEQAR
-236 PEPASQQASGQPASQ
+236 HESASQQQ
-251 QPASQS
+251 ASQS

-270 NPGQEPPPSSSY
+270 HPAPQAPPVASY

-313 GGMLAWWSKDAKHR
+313 GGMFAWWSKDAKHR

-341 FGTLAKSKP
+341 FGTLSKSKP

-391 IAKRLNLDF
+391 IANRLNLDF

-414 VPKDGC
+414 VPRDGC

-446 KGNTNTKGNGNGK
+446 KGNTN
-459 GNTNKKKGGKK
+459 KKKGGKK